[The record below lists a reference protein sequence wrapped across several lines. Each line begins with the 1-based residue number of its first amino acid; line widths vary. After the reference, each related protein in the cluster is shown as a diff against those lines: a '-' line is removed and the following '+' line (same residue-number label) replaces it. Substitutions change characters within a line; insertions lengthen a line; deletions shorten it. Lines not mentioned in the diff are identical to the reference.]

1 MPRFLLLL
9 LSLTLGLQLKAI
21 EVCPTCPVSSIV
33 QAVEMA
39 EPGEEIVVRGGT
51 YREGNIAIKK
61 SIQLRGVDFP
71 VVDGENKYEIFTIQ
85 APGVTIEGF
94 RLINAGK
101 STLKD
106 MAAIRVDHQRHFSI
120 CGNEIQ
126 NAQFAIYLAYA
137 TDGIVEDNF
146 LEGEAQDEISSGN
159 GVHCWYARRLFI
171 ANNTILRHRDGI
183 YLEFTDSSRI
193 IGNWSEH
200 NVRYGLH
207 FMFSNNDVY
216 NDNTFLNN
224 GAGVAVMFSKK
235 IGMYRNRFERNWG
248 TASYALLL
256 KEIYDADLQ
265 HNLFISNTI
274 GILMEGAT
282 RIEYKNNL
290 FLSNGWAIQMTGGC
304 IDNHFTEN
312 AFVSNSQDMVV
323 NSSVNNNTFDGNYW
337 SEYAGYDLDRDGF
350 GDVPHRPVKLFSYIT
365 SQTPEAIVLLRS
377 FFVDLLNF
385 AEKVSPVLTPANV
398 LDNKPLLQQ
407 PTT

>member
-1 MPRFLLLL
+1 
-9 LSLTLGLQLKAI
+9 
-21 EVCPTCPVSSIV
+21 
-33 QAVEMA
+33 MA

-71 VVDGENKYEIFTIQ
+71 VVDGENQYEIFTIQ

-137 TDGIVEDNF
+137 TDGIVEDNR

-200 NVRYGLH
+200 NLRYGLH

>member
-1 MPRFLLLL
+1 MRFLLLL
-9 LSLTLGLQLKAI
+9 LSLTLNLQLKAI

-61 SIQLRGVDFP
+61 SVQLRGVDFP
-71 VVDGENKYEIFTIQ
+71 VVDGENQYEIFTIQ

-106 MAAIRVDHQRHFSI
+106 MAAIRVDHQHHFSI

-193 IGNWSEH
+193 IGNWSEQ

-290 FLSNGWAIQMTGGC
+290 FQSNGWAIQMTGGC

-407 PTT
+407 PTI